1 MNFRIFNPD
10 WFWAFV
16 PLLFFIAFLGWKKL
30 YRFPWF
36 SLRRSILI
44 SLALTSLIIALS
56 RPQWGNAD
64 SIKRAIS
71 PSVFLAIDISKSM
84 LVEDVLPNRLAYS
97 TFFSNELLQQLS
109 EPKTAVFPFAASG
122 FLMLPFT
129 TDIFAIRESLS
140 ALEPSATSH
149 QGTDFNQMLS
159 DLFQLISRQK
169 AQLAETVEGYQ
180 NPVVVILSD
189 GESHSPF
196 DSKILKPF
204 MDSDIKIFSIAVG
217 TPEGGFIPGDRL
229 QDIRSSL
236 QVEPLR
242 TIALKT
248 GGDFFSGDLANLGPL
263 IQEINMNAQLTQ
275 IKSQFKVTRE
285 LFSFF
290 VFLSVILF
298 LTDFVFS
305 RWQYVIRLS
314 IALFLV
320 WPPLPLEASES
331 DTQAIE
337 TYNKGF
343 QELNNNNPDKAAE
356 YFEES
361 ALVFQ
366 DPQNKKKAL
375 YNLGN
380 AFLKMGDPEQALES
394 YQKAF
399 RIDLSNKDFETE
411 ANKRISE
418 NMVLATKLLK
428 QMKSQD
434 QASGSEDQGEGNS
447 QQGQDPKGPQKFKG
461 SELSEE
467 QKKKLFDLITSEERE
482 TQRRIR
488 ERNRP
493 IPNKEGKPW

>member
-1 MNFRIFNPD
+1 MNFRILNPD
-10 WFWAFV
+10 WFWALV
-16 PLLFFIAFLGWKKL
+16 PLLFFIAFLWWKKL

-36 SLRRSILI
+36 SLRRSFLI

-64 SIKRAIS
+64 SFKRAIS

-159 DLFQLISRQK
+159 DLFQVISRQK
-169 AQLAETVEGYQ
+169 ALLTETVEGYQ
-180 NPVVVILSD
+180 NPVVIILSD

-196 DSKILKPF
+196 DTKALRPF
-204 MDSDIKIFSIAVG
+204 IDSDIKVFSVAVG
-217 TPEGGFIPGDRL
+217 TPEGGVVPGERL
-229 QDIRSSL
+229 QNARSSL
-236 QVEPLR
+236 QVEPLK
-242 TIALKT
+242 TIAMKT
-248 GGDFFSGDLANLGPL
+248 GGGFFLGDPSNLGPL
-263 IQEINMNAQLTQ
+263 IQDINLNAQLTQ

-290 VFLSVILF
+290 VFLSVVLL

-305 RWQYVIRLS
+305 RWQYVIRLGVV
-314 IALFLV
+314 IFLL
-320 WPPLPLEASES
+320 WSSTTLQASES
-331 DTQAIE
+331 DAQAIE
-337 TYNKGF
+337 TYNKGLE
-343 QELNNNNPDKAAE
+343 ELNNNNPDKAAE

-366 DPQNKKKAL
+366 DLQSKKKAF

-380 AFLKMGDPEQALES
+380 SFLKMGDPEQALES

-399 RIDLSNKDFETE
+399 RIDLSEKDFEIE

-434 QASGSEDQGEGNS
+434 QATGSQDDGEGNS

-467 QKKKLFDLITSEERE
+467 QKKKLFDLITSEERD

-488 ERNRP
+488 ERNKP
-493 IPNKEGKPW
+493 VPNKEGKPW